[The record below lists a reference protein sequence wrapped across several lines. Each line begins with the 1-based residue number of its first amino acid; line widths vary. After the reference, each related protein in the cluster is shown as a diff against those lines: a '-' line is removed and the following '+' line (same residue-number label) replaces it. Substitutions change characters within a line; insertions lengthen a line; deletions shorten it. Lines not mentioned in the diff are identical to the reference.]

1 MGPFDLGALGFW
13 IFVAACVVSSDW
25 KDSRIQAQKHETLR
39 RIVDKTGAI
48 DEAKMKELFSASSSD
63 VRKPGGSYRGLRIA
77 GTILMFVSL
86 VPAIL
91 FGIAGLLCLLEVI
104 PPPPPGEIVAIMA
117 IPFGI
122 AVLGYA
128 LFYSSRFAEPPA
140 GPRNESQAS

>member
-63 VRKPGGSYRGLRIA
+63 VRKPGPILKRIDRHRLIRSEQRRQTDA
-77 GTILMFVSL
+77 REH
-86 VPAIL
+86 
-91 FGIAGLLCLLEVI
+91 LEV
-104 PPPPPGEIVAIMA
+104 VAQV
-117 IPFGI
+117 P
-122 AVLGYA
+122 
-128 LFYSSRFAEPPA
+128 
-140 GPRNESQAS
+140 